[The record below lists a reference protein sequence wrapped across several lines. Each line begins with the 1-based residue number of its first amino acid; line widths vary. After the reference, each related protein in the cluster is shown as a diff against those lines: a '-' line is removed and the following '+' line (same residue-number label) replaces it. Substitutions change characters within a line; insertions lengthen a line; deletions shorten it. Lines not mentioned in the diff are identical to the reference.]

1 MLLDTHQFPAERV
14 PDLIPFTALYLPL
27 PIDKAPPLVTWAKFA
42 VPIWNV
48 WENEREPLEIRS
60 SSQKPLV
67 PGDRLVAFS
76 VSLCR
81 GYTRATIIAFAI
93 CQMLTVE
100 DAASFTESEKE
111 GFTKWTSQILSC
123 PFHLQGLWA
132 VIGRRIQGLGWKP
145 C

>member
-1 MLLDTHQFPAERV
+1 MLLDTHQFPAEGV
-14 PDLIPFTALYLPL
+14 PDLIPFPALYLPL

-42 VPIWNV
+42 VPIWNA

-100 DAASFTESEKE
+100 DAATFTESEKE

-123 PFHLQGLWA
+123 PSHL
-132 VIGRRIQGLGWKP
+132 
-145 C
+145 